1 MATRGVRGLGGF
13 VVGLVTLGCLLSTAG
28 HANHAAADL
37 ASTSH
42 QREANYS
49 NAFYNCLDAE
59 GHRLI
64 QPNEVVWVAQDNLAS
79 WVEVT
84 KAIGG
89 WAHLTEHRV
98 HASLAVLLE
107 QDPRSSSQPNC
118 QGQVLI
124 TIRQT
129 RTGRILMSRA
139 APGQP

>member
-13 VVGLVTLGCLLSTAG
+13 VVGLVALGCLLSTAG
-28 HANHAAADL
+28 HANRTAANL
-37 ASTSH
+37 ASKSH

-49 NAFYNCLDAE
+49 DAFYNCLDAE

-64 QPNEVVWVAQDNLAS
+64 QPNDVVWVAQDNLAS

-98 HASLAVLLE
+98 HASLAVLLL